1 MGLFLLV
8 VRDSENTEV
17 VEHVRSALDCDVVD
31 KRIGYDGI
39 IVIGGDG
46 SVLRAV
52 SCYDDPPIIYA
63 VNRGKVGFLCPIPY
77 DKLDVLL
84 YKLVSGEQI
93 SMKQSIRLCF
103 VGKRHFLNEAIIR
116 SQVPRLNTFRICI
129 NSVSFI
135 LRGDAVIVSTRT
147 GSSGYN
153 ASADG
158 PLLLMDGIVINVVAP
173 NRCAFRPIV
182 CSIESKISIEIDSD
196 PQVIL
201 DGIVYE
207 EAGSHE
213 RMFDIFYNGSMVRF
227 GYLNDYDESRQ
238 IEGLFMLNAGPVL
251 SLE

>member
-8 VRDSENTEV
+8 ARDNEDPEV
-17 VEHVRSALDCDVVD
+17 VDRVRSTLNCDIAD
-31 KRIGYDGI
+31 QGMQYDGI
-39 IVIGGDG
+39 IVLGGDG

-77 DKLDVLL
+77 SKLDDLL
-84 YKLVSGEQI
+84 EKLVCGIQI
-93 SMKQSIRLCF
+93 DMKRSIRLCF
-103 VGKRHFLNEAIIR
+103 AGKRRFLNEAIIR
-116 SQVPRLNTFRICI
+116 SRVPRLSTFRICI
-129 NSVSFI
+129 DSMSFMI
-135 LRGDAVIVSTRT
+135 RGDAVIVSTRM

-158 PLLLMDGIVINVVAP
+158 PLLLVDSIVINVVAP

-182 CSIESKISIEIDSD
+182 CGIESKISIEVDAD
-196 PQVIL
+196 PQVII
-201 DGIVYE
+201 DGMGYD
-207 EAGSHE
+207 EAGGCGSV
-213 RMFDIFYNGSMVRF
+213 FDIYYDGSVVRF
-227 GYLNDYDESRQ
+227 GHLNEYEGSEK